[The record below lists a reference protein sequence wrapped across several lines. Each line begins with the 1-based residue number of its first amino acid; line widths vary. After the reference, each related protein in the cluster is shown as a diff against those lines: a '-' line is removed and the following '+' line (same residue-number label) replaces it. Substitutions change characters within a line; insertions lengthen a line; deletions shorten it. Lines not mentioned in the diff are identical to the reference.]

1 MMRSAIAHILGGREM
16 GGIATVVFSL
26 LEEQSR
32 AGSPILLTLDD
43 TTLAEMARQKGY
55 RTDVFRASPLT
66 APVALYR
73 VVRLLQ
79 REHVALIHT
88 HSVLAHI
95 FGYFIKKW
103 MRKVCFLMHV
113 HASIQRELVS
123 QENVFLKRKIYAHA
137 ISVAFRSCDALIA
150 NSDAVR
156 HDLIER
162 GISAEKITV
171 IHNGVDVE
179 KIRCAA
185 GSSEVPGILSEKLGQ
200 NRIVGTLGRFTPIK
214 NQKLLLLAARRIV
227 KQHPDVL
234 FLLAGDGKERGR
246 LEQMGRE
253 LGLEDKLIFTGWL
266 DSPYPVLS
274 RMDILVLP
282 SLWEGLG
289 VTILE
294 AMALGKPVVAT
305 MVGGIPEVVS
315 DGETGL
321 LVPSDDEEAL
331 ASALHKLLS
340 DPKLAHEM
348 GRRGKIVVEE
358 RFPST
363 RTAREV
369 EEVYESSMN
378 GKGRLAT

>member
-1 MMRSAIAHILGGREM
+1 MRPAIAHILGGREM

-43 TTLAEMARQKGY
+43 STIAEMARQKGY
-55 RTDVFRASPLT
+55 RADVFPAGPLT
-66 APVALYR
+66 APIALCR

-103 MRKVCFLMHV
+103 MKRVSFLMHV

-123 QENVFLKRKIYAHA
+123 QETTFLKRAIYTRA
-137 ISVAFRSCDALIA
+137 ISASLRACDALIA

-156 HDLIER
+156 RDLAEQGVDI
-162 GISAEKITV
+162 EKITV
-171 IHNGVDVE
+171 VHNGVDVE
-179 KIRCAA
+179 RIRLAA
-185 GSSEVPGILSEKLGQ
+185 GASKLPASLREGFGQ
-200 NRIVGTLGRFTPIK
+200 NRIIGTLGRFTPIK
-214 NQKLLLLAARRIV
+214 NQKLMLLAARTVV

-234 FLLAGDGKERGR
+234 FLLVGDGKERGR

-305 MVGGIPEVVS
+305 KVGGIPEVVS

-321 LVPSDDEEAL
+321 LVPSGDEEAL

-340 DPKLAHEM
+340 NPELARDM
-348 GRRGKIVVEE
+348 GRRGKIVVEQK
-358 RFPST
+358 FPST

-378 GKGRLAT
+378 GKGRLAE

>member
-1 MMRSAIAHILGGREM
+1 MMRPAVAHILGGREM

-32 AGSPILLTLDD
+32 SGNPILLALDD
-43 TTLAEMARQKGY
+43 STLAEIARRKGY
-55 RTDVFRASPLT
+55 RTDVFRASPLA
-66 APVALYR
+66 APVAFYR

-95 FGYFIKKW
+95 FGYFIKRW
-103 MRKVCFLMHV
+103 MRKVSFLMHV

-123 QENVFLKRKIYAHA
+123 QENMFLKRKLYAYA

-156 HDLIER
+156 RDLIER
-162 GISAEKITV
+162 GVSAGKISV

-179 KIRCAA
+179 KIRLAA
-185 GSSEVPGILSEKLGQ
+185 NSPEAPRSLSERFGE
-200 NRIVGTLGRFTPIK
+200 NRIIGTIGRFTPIK
-214 NQKLLLLAARRIV
+214 NQKLLLLAARTIV

-234 FLLAGDGKERGR
+234 FVLVGDGKERGR

-266 DSPYPVLS
+266 NSPYPILS

-305 MVGGIPEVVS
+305 RVGGIPEVVG

-340 DPKLAHEM
+340 DPELAQDM
-348 GRRGKIVVEE
+348 GHRGKAVVEK

-378 GKGRLAT
+378 GKGGMAI